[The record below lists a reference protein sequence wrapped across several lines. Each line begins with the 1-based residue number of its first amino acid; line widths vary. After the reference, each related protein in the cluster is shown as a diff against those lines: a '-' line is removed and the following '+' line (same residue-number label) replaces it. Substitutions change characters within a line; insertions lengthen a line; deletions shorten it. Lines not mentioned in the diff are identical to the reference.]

1 MDRRS
6 QDLLELPAVRL
17 RLAGQASFAGGRLL
31 AEALEPATDPH
42 EVAALRAETEEAW
55 RLEETTVSGPGGAQD
70 VRGAV
75 EAAARGAAL
84 PVEDLERILLT
95 IGVALEVRTGVGSRE
110 DLAPSLAERLAVGVE
125 PVSLQRVASALERA
139 LDRRGGLLDT
149 ATPEL
154 SDLRRRVSATRREA
168 ADTLRRLASR
178 LTKHLQESFTTERS
192 GRPVLAVKA
201 TSRSAVPGIVHDSSG
216 SGQTI
221 FVEPFEVVEA
231 NNRRRE
237 VEAMEAAEV
246 QRILAELSRLV
257 GEAEGR
263 LTAAVDALAHHD
275 LALARARLSR
285 QWRGCVVEES
295 AHVELL
301 AARHPLLDPGTAVPI
316 DVPLA
321 GVRALVVSGPNTG
334 GKTVALKT
342 LGLFAMLAQCGLRVP
357 ARSARLPVFSQVLAD
372 IGDDQSIAQS
382 LSTFSAH
389 VRRLV
394 GMLEAA
400 APGTLVLL
408 DEVAGGTDPE
418 EGGPLAQAVIR
429 GLVRRG
435 AMVLATTHLGALKEW
450 AASTEGARNAA
461 VAMDPETLRPRYAIH
476 IGEPGASH
484 ALDIATGLGLDPEV
498 IAEARA
504 AMTPER
510 RRADDLVRAAQEARA
525 AAGRELEAARAERE
539 RAERARQEAEARL
552 GDLEFRLQ
560 KARADAERQREEAR
574 AKAQAELTA
583 ASRELRELRRQ
594 ISAARRA
601 EGQRSRAPEGDR
613 ETARAGDR
621 DRRLGAAS
629 DAERRARAALAA
641 SAPEVGGDVAVGD
654 PVRDPS
660 MGFRGVVVAIEGGH
674 AEVQGERM
682 RVRVPLERLVRDGRG
697 RPAATPRPVAE
708 RRPEVRAVPAEV
720 DVRGERAE
728 AARAMVREAVD
739 AAAMVGRGRIRVIHG
754 HGTGALRAAV
764 RQELERHPLVERAEP
779 APQNEGGDGATYAVI
794 DAEADAAPAV

>member
-17 RLAGQASFAGGRLL
+17 RLAGQASFDGGRLL
-31 AEALEPATDPH
+31 AEELEPATDPH
-42 EVAALRAETEEAW
+42 RVAALRAETEEAW
-55 RLEETTVSGPGGAQD
+55 ALEETTVSGPGGAHD
-70 VRGAV
+70 VREAA
-75 EAAARGAAL
+75 EAAARGAVL
-84 PVEDLERILLT
+84 PVEDLERVLVT
-95 IGVALEVRTGVGSRE
+95 IGVALEVRTGVASRE
-110 DLAPSLAERLAVGVE
+110 ELAPSLAERLSVGVE

-139 LDRRGGLLDT
+139 LDRRGGLLDS
-149 ATPEL
+149 ASPEL
-154 SDLRRRVSATRREA
+154 GDLRRRVAATRREA
-168 ADTLRRLASR
+168 AETLRRLAGRMS
-178 LTKHLQESFTTERS
+178 KHLQESFTTERS

-201 TSRSAVPGIVHDSSG
+201 SSRSAVPGIVHDSSA

-231 NNRRRE
+231 NNRQRE
-237 VEAMEAAEV
+237 VLAMEAAEV
-246 QRILAELSRLV
+246 QRILGELSRVV
-257 GEAEGR
+257 GETEPQ

-285 QWRGCVVEES
+285 LWRGCVVEPATE
-295 AHVELL
+295 VELL
-301 AARHPLLDPGTAVPI
+301 GARHPLLDPAGAVPI
-316 DVPLA
+316 DLPLA

-357 ARSARLPVFSQVLAD
+357 ATTARLPVFDRVLAD

-382 LSTFSAH
+382 LSTFSGH

-418 EGGPLAQAVIR
+418 EGGPLAIAVIR
-429 GLVRRG
+429 RLVDRG

-450 AASTEGARNAA
+450 AASSGDAMNAA
-461 VAMDPETLRPRYAIH
+461 VAIDPETLRPRYSIH

-484 ALDIATGLGLDPEV
+484 ALDIAADLGLDREI

-504 AMTPER
+504 QMTPER
-510 RRADDLVRAAQEARA
+510 RSSDDLLRAAQEARA
-525 AAGRELEAARAERE
+525 AAERELQAAGEERA
-539 RAERARQEAEARL
+539 RAERAREDAEARRA
-552 GDLEFRLQ
+552 DLERRLE
-560 KARADAERQREEAR
+560 KLRADAEREREEAR
-574 AKAQAELTA
+574 ARAQQELAA
-583 ASRELRELRRQ
+583 ASRELQELRRE

-601 EGQRSRAPEGDR
+601 EGARVRAAESPVEQVR
-613 ETARAGDR
+613 VSDR
-621 DRRLGAAS
+621 DRRLGAAA
-629 DAERRARAALAA
+629 DAERRARAALAGP
-641 SAPEVGGDVAVGD
+641 APAAGGEVAVGD
-654 PVRDPS
+654 AVRDPA
-660 MGFRGVVVAIEGGH
+660 MGFRGVVVGIEGGQ
-674 AEVQGERM
+674 AEVQGDRMRM
-682 RVRVPLERLVRDGRG
+682 RVPVERLVRDARG
-697 RPAATPRPVAE
+697 RPAAVPAAPEV
-708 RRPEVRAVPAEV
+708 RPEVRAAPSEV

-728 AARAMVREAVD
+728 AARTKVREAVD

-779 APQNEGGDGATYAVI
+779 APQNEGGEGATYAVI
-794 DAEADAAPAV
+794 DAEKDAAPAR